1 MIPLYT
7 STSSTILVFSDSSTS
22 TASKTSQTVLN
33 ESSVS
38 CHTDNHPDI
47 PFPISLPLP
56 PIFSS
61 NLCFLTPQIKS
72 MSRSLP
78 NLNSILWFKTSIEEI
93 VRDEAEELLANMY
106 DKEVEEYYLMER
118 EKIRK
123 KK

>member
-47 PFPISLPLP
+47 PFPIPLP